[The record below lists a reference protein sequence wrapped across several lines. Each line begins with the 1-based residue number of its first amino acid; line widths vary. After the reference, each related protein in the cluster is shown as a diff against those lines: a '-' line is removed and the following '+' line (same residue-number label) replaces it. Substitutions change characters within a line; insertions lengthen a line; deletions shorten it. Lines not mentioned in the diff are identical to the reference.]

1 MSVKLEV
8 ILYLTNIV
16 CLFIFSKSVKLLLK
30 FVYLLLFKFEQEL
43 HLTYEIL
50 VLCGS
55 CDKKNYRNHCFEQN
69 NYHFICAGETKIY
82 IKLLMLKRMYIYY
95 MFKQLTNNRY

>member
-55 CDKKNYRNHCFEQN
+55 CDKK
-69 NYHFICAGETKIY
+69 
-82 IKLLMLKRMYIYY
+82 KLRKPL
-95 MFKQLTNNRY
+95 F